1 MDVSI
6 DMFSFQVDDRLKQ
19 KGFDLGQKSF
29 GIESLCSKELL
40 LNNIL
45 YVQEVVHIL
54 SSNLLYKMGHY
65 FLDTQYKHH
74 GPSSALV
81 ASLSILLR
89 FKNIQTKKKAVI
101 TACLAVSFKQCF
113 IQIRTILKHNYCGKQ
128 KSLNI

>member
-19 KGFDLGQKSF
+19 KGFHLGQKSF

-65 FLDTQYKHH
+65 FLNTQYK
-74 GPSSALV
+74 PV
-81 ASLSILLR
+81 KKIL
-89 FKNIQTKKKAVI
+89 
-101 TACLAVSFKQCF
+101 
-113 IQIRTILKHNYCGKQ
+113 
-128 KSLNI
+128 SLNIIY